1 MKSPKHKLPPLFAM
15 KICGHRVLTLK
26 QSDIVAEDVEVIV
39 NAANKDLDH
48 AGGVAWALNRASGG
62 GLQKVSNAYITTR
75 GPVQM
80 GDVAVTA
87 SGGGALKCK
96 HVYHVIGPRATEYSP
111 NDCKRLIEQVVE
123 QVLIAAEK
131 NGIPSISFPAISSGI
146 FGVAKELVAEVI
158 IDTIINHQFTSRPP
172 VLGDIRIVINDS
184 STFECFAKYINQK
197 KRGVTTSTPTA
208 VDVVKRGS
216 TGEGGVSTSAGAVG
230 GGVRTDFDTSVDDPL
245 LKLPDS
251 KTDATDRNLLGSQ
264 NTSRRVGLHS
274 KEAILQ
280 HLTISAP
287 GDIWPTVIGEALHH
301 LTDKCLCAAV
311 RANMTSFFEFYQF
324 GVTCLF
330 GNEFS
335 IKLKNL
341 HEEEAVGY
349 SGWSINQ
356 LYDRHTS
363 LPGYPGC
370 GTIVITYYIPDGTQ
384 GPQHSNP
391 GQRYT
396 GTQRTAYL
404 PYNQEGM
411 EVFKLLQKAW
421 DAKLIFTIGT
431 SHTSGQH
438 NVVIWNDIHHKTNR
452 TGGSSFLALS
462 KCRGELQINLTRK
475 LLQQVKDV
483 WIEVEKWHQ
492 QM

>member
-1 MKSPKHKLPPLFAM
+1 MKPLTNLSPDVLYLLEKLPDGDIEGVVYKPSECTAIIQGPTPEAVDECVTKLQSAYQNAIASNQLKVEEVPHAVPLDPDWLLFVAAKLNVRHNQCAFIYMEDKCAVKLISNSPRQFDAAKKELISYLDKMKSPKHKLPPLFAM

-48 AGGVAWALNRASGG
+48 AGGVAWALDRASGG

-87 SGGGALKCK
+87 SGGGTLKCK

-111 NDCKRLIEQVVE
+111 KDCRRLIEQVVE

-230 GGVRTDFDTSVDDPL
+230 G
-245 LKLPDS
+245 
-251 KTDATDRNLLGSQ
+251 
-264 NTSRRVGLHS
+264 
-274 KEAILQ
+274 
-280 HLTISAP
+280 
-287 GDIWPTVIGEALHH
+287 
-301 LTDKCLCAAV
+301 
-311 RANMTSFFEFYQF
+311 
-324 GVTCLF
+324 
-330 GNEFS
+330 
-335 IKLKNL
+335 
-341 HEEEAVGY
+341 
-349 SGWSINQ
+349 
-356 LYDRHTS
+356 
-363 LPGYPGC
+363 
-370 GTIVITYYIPDGTQ
+370 
-384 GPQHSNP
+384 
-391 GQRYT
+391 
-396 GTQRTAYL
+396 
-404 PYNQEGM
+404 
-411 EVFKLLQKAW
+411 
-421 DAKLIFTIGT
+421 
-431 SHTSGQH
+431 
-438 NVVIWNDIHHKTNR
+438 
-452 TGGSSFLALS
+452 
-462 KCRGELQINLTRK
+462 
-475 LLQQVKDV
+475 
-483 WIEVEKWHQ
+483 
-492 QM
+492 